1 MALEI
6 FLIIASAIC
15 LLVGLAGCIL
25 PLLPGPPISYVGLLL
40 LHFTGKVHF
49 STTQLVVWAI
59 VVVAIV
65 VLDYLTP
72 VIGTKRFGGSKYGN
86 RGCLAGTFVGL
97 CFLPW
102 GIVVGPFAG
111 AVIGELIGKRPFKTA
126 LKAGF
131 GSFVGFLFGTL
142 LKLAVCLY
150 FIFCFFTGIFQ

>member
-40 LHFTGKVHF
+40 LHFTDKVHF
-49 STTQLVVWAI
+49 SATQLVIWAI

-72 VIGTKRFGGSKYGN
+72 MIGTKRFGGSKYGN
-86 RGCLAGTFVGL
+86 WGCLAGTFVGL

-102 GIVVGPFAG
+102 GIVAGPFAG